1 MIAFL
6 LTYKV
11 FGCFKI
17 YIFGVRHIVFIA
29 MMMMVHQQQHH
40 GSPSSF
46 YSLFSFYASSFF
58 SFSYTSPSSCKFSS
72 SSSFCSASPSSW
84 TFSSM
89 SPPSFNSPTSSSTF
103 NVSPTTPYV
112 LAHGP
117 PPPPPFDQHQEHD
130 MGHHVTIA
138 IFTPMHLSPLPP
150 QHLY

>member
-1 MIAFL
+1 
-6 LTYKV
+6 
-11 FGCFKI
+11 
-17 YIFGVRHIVFIA
+17 
-29 MMMMVHQQQHH
+29 
-40 GSPSSF
+40 
-46 YSLFSFYASSFF
+46 
-58 SFSYTSPSSCKFSS
+58 
-72 SSSFCSASPSSW
+72 
-84 TFSSM
+84 M